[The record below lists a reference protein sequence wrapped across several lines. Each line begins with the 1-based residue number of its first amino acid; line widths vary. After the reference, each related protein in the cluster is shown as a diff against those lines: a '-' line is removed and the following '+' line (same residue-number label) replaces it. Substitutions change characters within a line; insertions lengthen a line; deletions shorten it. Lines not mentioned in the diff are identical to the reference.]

1 MPKNYRDALA
11 KLNID
16 TDDPPPR
23 KQRKPKRS
31 QSAAAPPAPKSK
43 PASKSKRKRKPRV
56 GVDTAKEVT
65 CFLCGKTVK
74 VGEVSS
80 VFEGDGTYVGFACKR
95 HPGV

>member
-43 PASKSKRKRKPRV
+43 PASKPKRKRKPR
-56 GVDTAKEVT
+56 VDTAKEVT
-65 CFLCGKTVK
+65 CCLCGKTVK
-74 VGEVSS
+74 VVEVRSIPI
-80 VFEGDGTYVGFACKR
+80 GFACKR

>member
-11 KLNID
+11 KLNIG

-43 PASKSKRKRKPRV
+43 PTSKGAPNPKRKKPRV
-56 GVDTAKEVT
+56 DTNKEVT
-65 CFLCGKTVK
+65 CCLCGKAVK
-74 VGEVSS
+74 AVDTREIPIGP
-80 VFEGDGTYVGFACKR
+80 ACKR